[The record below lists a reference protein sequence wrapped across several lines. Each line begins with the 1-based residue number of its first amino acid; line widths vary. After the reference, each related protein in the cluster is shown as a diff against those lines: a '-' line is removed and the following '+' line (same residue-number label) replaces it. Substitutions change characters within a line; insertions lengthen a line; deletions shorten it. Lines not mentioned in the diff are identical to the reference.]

1 LGVGGFDLFFAAA
14 LAAAARIV
22 DAVVGP
28 DRIDAALSI
37 DPRVF
42 RRDTLSS
49 WLMRALSS
57 ASDSPVP
64 KCDGCARSPHCVS
77 WKWDGWYKS
86 PGGPSSSVSE
96 SSGRG
101 PPARVAGWEARDIF
115 LAVAVLLGCPDL
127 SSECVGG
134 CPRRPRGCQAAQ
146 DSLVTCPST
155 LLSGQGT
162 V

>member
-1 LGVGGFDLFFAAA
+1 MSTQGTSSSGGGAGVGGSGGLSGDGVGGLGVGGFDLFFAAA

-42 RRDTLSS
+42 LLETLSS

-77 WKWDGWYKS
+77 WKWEGW
-86 PGGPSSSVSE
+86 
-96 SSGRG
+96 
-101 PPARVAGWEARDIF
+101 
-115 LAVAVLLGCPDL
+115 
-127 SSECVGG
+127 
-134 CPRRPRGCQAAQ
+134 
-146 DSLVTCPST
+146 
-155 LLSGQGT
+155 
-162 V
+162 